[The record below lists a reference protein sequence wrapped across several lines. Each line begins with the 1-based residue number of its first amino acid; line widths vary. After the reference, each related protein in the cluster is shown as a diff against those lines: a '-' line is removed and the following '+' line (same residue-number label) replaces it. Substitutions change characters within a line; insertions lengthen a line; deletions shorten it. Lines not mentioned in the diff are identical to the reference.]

1 MFMYMQLFIS
11 KTLCT
16 NITLTYIYYLFAY
29 VCTVGRAHVDVLL
42 SPAAP
47 PQINERAVWGH
58 EKKGKW
64 AVSVNKCYIVSY
76 I

>member
-1 MFMYMQLFIS
+1 MLYISYMLLLISITSLHMYVY
-11 KTLCT
+11 T
-16 NITLTYIYYLFAY
+16 A
-29 VCTVGRAHVDVLL
+29 GRAHVDVLL

-47 PQINERAVWGH
+47 PQINERAVRRH